1 MKDDIE
7 NIDAECCICDWA
19 GIFEEMEQPTNEDDV
34 HKCPICGS
42 EDIYYFKQPPRHNG
56 YN

>member
-42 EDIYYFKQPPRHNG
+42 EDIYYFKQPPRHDG